1 MKISFERLGFIKT
14 GAVDTNDITIIFG
27 PNNVGK
33 TYLSYSIF
41 STLLEYRKSFTS
53 IAIVD
58 DDLIENLVNYKNI
71 EKCYNEFFKIP
82 NQNELC
88 RSISNNLPKFFKD
101 TTGMLS
107 NASIEVK
114 DEADIFDINNVSF
127 SWILNVSERVSLK
140 ASKVKNDD
148 RIKLELLEVNS
159 EENNEQDDN
168 SYIDELKNNV
178 RFLLNF
184 IGRRN
189 IFKSVNKR
197 PFIITSERTGISVF
211 LKEIDRNRNDV
222 LNKMQ
227 IEAIGKES
235 NGEISSLL
243 NERVSNF
250 AEPINNN
257 INIIR
262 DSINGY
268 AHTDENDEKNKD
280 KEYSSVLNALN
291 ELIGGE
297 YRIKKDEI
305 IYLPKN
311 EKEEIQLPMSLA
323 SGAGKSLFL
332 FDLYVNRLIEK
343 DSYLIIDEPELNLHP
358 LSQIKMAKFLVR
370 LANYGVKIIITTHS
384 DFIIKE
390 MNNRIMANQLD
401 NDLINEELGYD
412 KSDVIDKSRVSA
424 FTISS
429 SGTIE
434 NIEVGEYGVSSELFD
449 MAIVEV
455 EERSDK
461 LIYALAGRV

>member
-1 MKISFERLGFIKT
+1 
-14 GAVDTNDITIIFG
+14 
-27 PNNVGK
+27 
-33 TYLSYSIF
+33 
-41 STLLEYRKSFTS
+41 
-53 IAIVD
+53 
-58 DDLIENLVNYKNI
+58 
-71 EKCYNEFFKIP
+71 
-82 NQNELC
+82 
-88 RSISNNLPKFFKD
+88 
-101 TTGMLS
+101 MLS

-268 AHTDENDEKNKD
+268 AHT
-280 KEYSSVLNALN
+280 
-291 ELIGGE
+291 
-297 YRIKKDEI
+297 
-305 IYLPKN
+305 
-311 EKEEIQLPMSLA
+311 
-323 SGAGKSLFL
+323 
-332 FDLYVNRLIEK
+332 
-343 DSYLIIDEPELNLHP
+343 
-358 LSQIKMAKFLVR
+358 
-370 LANYGVKIIITTHS
+370 
-384 DFIIKE
+384 
-390 MNNRIMANQLD
+390 
-401 NDLINEELGYD
+401 
-412 KSDVIDKSRVSA
+412 
-424 FTISS
+424 
-429 SGTIE
+429 
-434 NIEVGEYGVSSELFD
+434 
-449 MAIVEV
+449 
-455 EERSDK
+455 
-461 LIYALAGRV
+461 